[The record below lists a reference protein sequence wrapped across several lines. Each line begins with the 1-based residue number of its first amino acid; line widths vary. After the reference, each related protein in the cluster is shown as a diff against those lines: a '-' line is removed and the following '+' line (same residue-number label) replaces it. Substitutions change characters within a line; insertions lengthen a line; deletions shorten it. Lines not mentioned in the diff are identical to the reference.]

1 MRFNIITLFPEFFD
15 SPLSCGLMAKG
26 AEQGLVEF
34 SRVNPRDFTE
44 DRHRTVDGRP
54 YGGGPGMVMMC
65 DPVARSIE
73 SLPDPGRMVYLSPRG
88 KPLTQSL
95 ARELAEQDS
104 LTLIC
109 GRYEGLDQRL
119 LDLFPIEEVSVGDFV
134 LNGGESAALCLMES
148 VARLVPEFMGHQ
160 DSADEESF
168 SHGLLEYPHY
178 TRPEEYRGL
187 AVPEVLMSGDHGRI
201 AAWRRER
208 ALEIT
213 LGSRPD
219 LLPEAELTHDDVRL
233 LRRARNQG
241 AVRPLGRNLYL
252 ALLHAPVVNKFG
264 QTVSVSLTNLDIH
277 DIARVS
283 RTCGLGGYYIATPLS
298 DQRKLLDRLVGHW
311 LDGPGRGANSDR
323 SEAIGTIRA
332 ATDLD
337 EIVRDVEDRCGQA
350 PKVVATSA
358 RGAGTLTGGTVREWL
373 EEGPVLLVMGTA
385 HGLAP
390 EVLEGAHGVL
400 RPVRFMSGYNHLSV
414 RSATAIMVDR
424 LLGDAL

>member
-26 AEQGLVEF
+26 AAEGLIDIA
-34 SRVNPRDFTE
+34 RVNPRDFTE
-44 DRHRTVDGRP
+44 DRHRTVDDRP

-65 DPVARSIE
+65 DPVARAIE
-73 SLPDPGRMVYLSPRG
+73 SLPEPGRIVYLSPRG
-88 KPLTQSL
+88 RALDQPL
-95 ARELAEQDS
+95 ARELAAEKH

-109 GRYEGLDQRL
+109 GRYEGLDERL
-119 LDLFPIEEVSVGDFV
+119 LTLFGVEEVSVGDFV

-148 VARLVPEFMGHQ
+148 VARLVPEFMGHE

-187 AVPEVLMSGDHGRI
+187 KVPEVLAGGDHKRV
-201 AAWRRER
+201 ASWRRER
-208 ALEIT
+208 ALETT
-213 LGSRPD
+213 LARRPD
-219 LLPEAELTHDDVRL
+219 LLPQAVLTRDDLDV
-233 LRRARNQG
+233 LRRARAAG
-241 AVRPLGRNLYL
+241 VPRPLGRNLYL
-252 ALLHAPVVNKFG
+252 ALLHAPVLNKFG

-283 RTCGLGGYYIATPLS
+283 RTSGLGGYYIATPLT
-298 DQRKLLDRLVGHW
+298 DQRRLLERLIGHW

-337 EIVRDVEDRCGQA
+337 EIVRDVETRCGQA

-358 RGAGTLTGGTVREWL
+358 RGVGTLTGGTVREWL
-373 EEGPVLLVMGTA
+373 GEGPVLLVMGTA